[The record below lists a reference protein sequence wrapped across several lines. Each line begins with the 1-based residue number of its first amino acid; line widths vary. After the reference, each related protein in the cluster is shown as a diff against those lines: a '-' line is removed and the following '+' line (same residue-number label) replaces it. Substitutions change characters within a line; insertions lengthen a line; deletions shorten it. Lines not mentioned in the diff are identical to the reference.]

1 MAYFNSLKVRNA
13 VFSPAF
19 GGGSG
24 MEDSHID
31 HFIDILATF
40 PSGEEKE
47 KLIGVFSSW
56 LLHR

>member
-1 MAYFNSLKVRNA
+1 M
-13 VFSPAF
+13 
-19 GGGSG
+19 G
-24 MEDSHID
+24 DSHVD

-56 LLHR
+56 LLHW